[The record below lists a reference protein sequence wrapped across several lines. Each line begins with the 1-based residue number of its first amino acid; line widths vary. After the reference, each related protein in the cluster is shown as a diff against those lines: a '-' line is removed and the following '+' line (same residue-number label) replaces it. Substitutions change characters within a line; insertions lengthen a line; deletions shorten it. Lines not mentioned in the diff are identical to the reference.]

1 MYVYVCTRREC
12 MNGNNVRG
20 KKKTIKLERSWLV
33 VIVKATNAV
42 TELEK
47 Y

>member
-1 MYVYVCTRREC
+1 
-12 MNGNNVRG
+12 MNGNDARKKR
-20 KKKTIKLERSWLV
+20 KKKTIKRERSWLV
-33 VIVKATNAV
+33 VIVKATNCV

>member
-1 MYVYVCTRREC
+1 
-12 MNGNNVRG
+12 MNGNNVE
-20 KKKTIKLERSWLV
+20 KKEKKTIKRERSWLV
-33 VIVKATNAV
+33 VIVKATNCV